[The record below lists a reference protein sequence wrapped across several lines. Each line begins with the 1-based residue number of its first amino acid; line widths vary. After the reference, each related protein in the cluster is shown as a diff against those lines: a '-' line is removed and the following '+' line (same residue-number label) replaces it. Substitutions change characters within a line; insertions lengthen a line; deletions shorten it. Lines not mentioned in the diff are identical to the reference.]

1 MEQEGWPPGRHGIC
15 RKPSQASGSQQVS
28 KAAQC
33 QTANLLARR
42 RAEGVSCG
50 ACSYP
55 KLLRA
60 IEDAKG
66 DLGVLSYGL
75 TCTTLEEVFM
85 AASKAGLAQQDE
97 EKEPASAPNDAHVDV
112 SCPEPS
118 ERLQVPVTH
127 THSVIVWWPGF
138 GRSKMVYG
146 PSGLLLS
153 TGAWS

>member
-1 MEQEGWPPGRHGIC
+1 MATIRYHKLE
-15 RKPSQASGSQQVS
+15 
-28 KAAQC
+28 AAQC
-33 QTANLLARR
+33 QTANPLARR
-42 RAEGVSCG
+42 RAEGVSCD

-85 AASKAGLAQQDE
+85 AASKAGPAQQE
-97 EKEPASAPNDAHVDV
+97 AEKEPVSATNDTHVDV

-127 THSVIVWWPGF
+127 TDSGIVWWPGF
-138 GRSKMVYG
+138 GRSKTVNG
-146 PSGLLLS
+146 PCGLLLS
-153 TGAWS
+153 TDAWLWGACKRPGLAKARRP